1 MNTKPEALR
10 LADAIEAAVEVG
22 RYSVGG
28 VADCAAAELR
38 RQHAALRA
46 VYEVWAGSE
55 AFEPVTAAEGYLL
68 QLVKQMRDAAM
79 EELK

>member
-1 MNTKPEALR
+1 MTDKQPEALR
-10 LADAIEAAVEVG
+10 LADECDEGIVDFAEV
-22 RYSVGG
+22 
-28 VADCAAAELR
+28 AAELR
-38 RQHAALRA
+38 RQHAALRN

-79 EELK
+79 EGLK

>member
-10 LADAIEAAVEVG
+10 LADELEEYVEVATAIAAV
-22 RYSVGG
+22 
-28 VADCAAAELR
+28 AELR

-79 EELK
+79 EGLK